1 MKIHTKTVFP
11 LVAIFVTAIMLSVPP
26 AFAEV
31 TIVPTAGSG
40 APGCEETAEGC
51 YIPGTVTVSVGETV
65 IMSNDDTAA
74 HTWTSGTPDDGPDG
88 NFDTSLIMTGASF
101 EWSPDTVGEYP
112 YFCMVHPWMQGV
124 ITVQEAGAMMDDKMA
139 GDSMMDNMMDDK
151 MGAMMGDKMMS
162 MMTDIDQIMAE
173 ITTSDGM
180 AGEPMTVEL
189 TMTDLDGNA
198 IEHITYNI
206 KATQGSEVVLDEEG
220 HMHKGTMMNSHM
232 TATLPVDA
240 SDSMPV
246 ILTVESVGFG
256 HDEQYV
262 AVVGEIATKQVVPEF
277 GTIAAMILAVAII
290 SIIAVS
296 ARSRLSIMPRL

>member
-1 MKIHTKTVFP
+1 MKIHTRTVLP
-11 LVAIFVTAIMLSVPP
+11 LVAVFVTAIMLSVPP

-31 TIVPTAGSG
+31 TIIPADGSG

-51 YIPGTVTVSVGETV
+51 YVPGMVTVGVGVTV
-65 IMSNDDTAA
+65 VMSNTDTAA

-88 NFDTSLIMTGASF
+88 NFDTSLIMTGAAF
-101 EWSPDTVGEYP
+101 EWIPDTAGEYP

-124 ITVQEAGAMMDDKMA
+124 ITVQEAGAELMTDDKMEL
-139 GDSMMDNMMDDK
+139 
-151 MGAMMGDKMMS
+151 
-162 MMTDIDQIMAE
+162 MTDIDKIMAE
-173 ITTSDGM
+173 MTTSDGL
-180 AGEPMTVEL
+180 AGEPMTIEL
-189 TMTDLDGNA
+189 TMSDLDGNPVQ
-198 IEHITYNI
+198 HMTYNI

-220 HMHKGTMMNSHM
+220 HLHNGAWTNTHT
-232 TATLPVDA
+232 TAALPMDA
-240 SDSMPV
+240 SDAMPV

-256 HDEQYV
+256 HDDSYV
-262 AVVGEIATKQVVPEF
+262 AVTGEIATKQVVPEF

>member
-88 NFDTSLIMTGASF
+88 NFDTSLIMTGATF
-101 EWSPDTVGEYP
+101 EWTPDAEGEYP

-290 SIIAVS
+290 SIITVS

>member
-1 MKIHTKTVFP
+1 MKIHAKTTLP
-11 LVAIFVTAIMLSVPP
+11 LVAVFVTAIMMSVPP

-31 TIVPTAGSG
+31 TIIPAAGSG

-51 YIPGTVTVSVGETV
+51 YIPSTATVDVGGVV
-65 IMSNDDTAA
+65 IMSNTDTAA
-74 HTWTSGTPDDGPDG
+74 HTWTSGTPEDGPDG
-88 NFDTSLIMTGASF
+88 NFDTSLIMTGAAF

-112 YFCMVHPWMQGV
+112 YFCMVHPWMQGT
-124 ITVQEAGAMMDDKMA
+124 ITVQEAGAEPMMDDK
-139 GDSMMDNMMDDK
+139 STL
-151 MGAMMGDKMMS
+151 
-162 MMTDIDQIMAE
+162 MTDIDQIMAE
-173 ITTSDGM
+173 ITTSDGI

-189 TMTDLDGNA
+189 TMTDLEGNP

-206 KATQGSEVVLDEEG
+206 KATQGSEVLLDEEG
-220 HMHKGTMMNSHM
+220 HMHKGTMVNSHE
-232 TATLPVDA
+232 TSALPMDA

-256 HDEQYV
+256 HDDQYV
-262 AVVGEIATKQVVPEF
+262 AVTGEIATKQVVPEF

-296 ARSRLSIMPRL
+296 AKSRLSIMPRL

>member
-1 MKIHTKTVFP
+1 MKMTSKTMTFSILTV
-11 LVAIFVTAIMLSVPP
+11 LVTSIMATSPV
-26 AFAEV
+26 AFAETSV
-31 TIVPTAGSG
+31 TIVPAAGSG

-51 YIPGTVTVSVGETV
+51 YLPTTATVDVGGVV

-88 NFDTSLIMTGASF
+88 IFDTSLIMAGSAF

-124 ITVQEAGAMMDDKMA
+124 IMVQEAGASSMMENT
-139 GDSMMDNMMDDK
+139 MMDNSMTGGMMDNK
-151 MGAMMGDKMMS
+151 MS

-189 TMTDLDGNA
+189 TMTDLEGNP

-206 KATQGSEVVLDEEG
+206 KATQGSKIVLDEEG
-220 HMHKGTMMNSHM
+220 HMHKGTMMNSHV
-232 TATLPVDA
+232 TSALPLDA
-240 SDSMPV
+240 SETMPV
-246 ILTVESVGFG
+246 ILTIESVGFG
-256 HDEQYV
+256 HDEMYV
-262 AVVGEIATKQVVPEF
+262 PVTGEIATKQVVPEF

-296 ARSRLSIMPRL
+296 AKSRLSMVPRL